1 MNSTEKFWN
10 HLQKKNPLQADFM
23 GYLLQT
29 IHNDYGKVY
38 TKVTEKFPYC
48 EVLSCKKKNGSHTKL
63 ASKGNFLTP

>member
-1 MNSTEKFWN
+1 
-10 HLQKKNPLQADFM
+10 M

-63 ASKGNFLTP
+63 ASKGKFLTP